1 MQSVAKESRTNR
13 ANAVNHSQAGVETQ
27 VVIPVVRPVQASVH
41 PLAEL
46 AAAIWLTGAELKLK
60 LKLKLQWQLK
70 LKFKLQLQLKLKL
83 KLQWQ
88 LKLKLKLKWKKEP
101 LLRIAMRAPEP

>member
-1 MQSVAKESRTNR
+1 MQSVAKGSRTNR
-13 ANAVNHSQAGVETQ
+13 ANAGNHSQAGVETQ

-46 AAAIWLTGAELKLK
+46 AAAIWLTSAELELMLK
-60 LKLKLQWQLK
+60 FKLQLQLK

>member
-1 MQSVAKESRTNR
+1 MQSVAKESRTNQ

-27 VVIPVVRPVQASVH
+27 VVRPVQASVH

-70 LKFKLQLQLKLKL
+70 LKL

-88 LKLKLKLKWKKEP
+88 LKLKLKWKKEP

>member
-1 MQSVAKESRTNR
+1 MQSVAKESRTNQ

-46 AAAIWLTGAELKLK
+46 AAAIWLTGAELTLE
-60 LKLKLQWQLK
+60 LKLQWQLK

>member
-60 LKLKLQWQLK
+60 LK
-70 LKFKLQLQLKLKL
+70 FKLQLQLKLKL